1 MIIQLSIAAPTPLS
15 VMRVM
20 PDFAKN
26 VALTVMY
33 VLIVKNSRIKPTGN
47 PEKYQVKN
55 AQPTGIQSSLD
66 LTTTMKNL
74 LKVRIVMQARHQQQ
88 DQIST

>member
-1 MIIQLSIAAPTPLS
+1 MHLAIVAPPPS
-15 VMRVM
+15 RMMRVI
-20 PDFAKN
+20 PAFTKKGLLN
-26 VALTVMY
+26 VMCI
-33 VLIVKNSRIKPTGN
+33 LIVKNSRIKPTGN
-47 PEKYQVKN
+47 SAKYQVKD

-66 LTTTMKNL
+66 LTTTMTNL